1 MIYYKGI
8 CLFIY
13 TLWHCKGEWFFSMD
27 PSSTWLIVL
36 YLFLVVCSAYFSAS
50 EMAFSSLS
58 KIKLLSFRDE
68 NPKRVDLCLRIQE
81 KYDEYLVTLLIGN
94 NLVNIGCAAVSTILT
109 GRMFT
114 LVMQSGASVA
124 DGVVT
129 AISTAVTTV
138 IIFMFGETIPKRIAK
153 DKTEQ
158 VAMFSA
164 PYLRLF
170 SVIFYP
176 ISFIFRGISALVNRF
191 VKVKAEPT
199 VTEEEL
205 SDIIETSG
213 EEGVLDEEQ
222 SELMQ
227 SALEFSETLVSDVL
241 TLRDDVVWIDLSCT
255 AEQVMEKVQHTK
267 YSRLPVCVGT
277 LDKCVGVLIVNDF
290 LKAYIAGSYTGLKSL
305 IRKPFFTDLDASIDD
320 LKDEMSGKRQ
330 HLALVKDRKKKSII
344 GVVTIEDF
352 LEELVGEIFDES
364 DTVDDNFM
372 KLGGNYFEVSGR
384 LPVTEM
390 FRRIG
395 YRPVKPVAGH
405 KPVSTWVLEQ
415 LGSIP
420 EEDDSF
426 TYEDLTITVDQIEQ
440 NRVSRLTVK
449 LADPMI
455 DPPADADGEDSAEKG
470 GEQR

>member
-1 MIYYKGI
+1 
-8 CLFIY
+8 
-13 TLWHCKGEWFFSMD
+13 MD
-27 PSSTWLIVL
+27 PSSTWLLVL
-36 YLFLVVCSAYFSAS
+36 YLVLVVLSAYFSAT

-58 KIKLLSFRDE
+58 KIKLLSYRDE
-68 NPKRVDLCLRIQE
+68 NPKRVDLCLHMQE
-81 KYDEYLVTLLIGN
+81 KYDFYLIILLIGN
-94 NLVNIGCAAVSTILT
+94 NLVNIACAAVATI
-109 GRMFT
+109 FT
-114 LVMQSGASVA
+114 KHVFDVVTQAGGSVT

-129 AISTAVTTV
+129 AVSTAVTTV
-138 IIFMFGETIPKRIAK
+138 IIFMFGETVPKRIAK
-153 DKTEQ
+153 DKTER

-164 PYLRLF
+164 PYLRVF
-170 SVIFYP
+170 SIIVYPLSLIFL
-176 ISFIFRGISALVNRF
+176 GISKLVDRF
-191 VKVKAEPT
+191 VKVEAEPT

-205 SDIIETSG
+205 STIIETSG

-227 SALEFSETLVSDVL
+227 SALEFSDTRVSDVL
-241 TLRDDVVWIDLSCT
+241 TLRDDVVWIDLSST
-255 AEQVMEKVQHTK
+255 KEQIMETVRHTK

-290 LKAYIAGSYTGLKSL
+290 LKAYITGKYTGLKSL
-305 IRKPFFTDLDASIDD
+305 IRKPFFTVLDASIDD

-372 KLGGNYFEVSGR
+372 KLGGNYFEVSGK
-384 LPVTEM
+384 LSVADM

-395 YRPVKPVAGH
+395 YTPSRPVAGY

-415 LGSIP
+415 LGRIP
-420 EEDDSF
+420 EEEDVF
-426 TYEDLTITVDQIEQ
+426 TFEDLTVTVDETEQ

-455 DPPADADGEDSAEKG
+455 DPPTPEDVSDAETSTKG
-470 GEQR
+470 GEVL

>member
-1 MIYYKGI
+1 
-8 CLFIY
+8 
-13 TLWHCKGEWFFSMD
+13 MD

-36 YLFLVVCSAYFSAS
+36 YLVLIGFSAYFSAT

-81 KYDEYLVTLLIGN
+81 KYDFYLVILLIGN
-94 NLVNIGCAAVSTILT
+94 NLVNIASAAVATIYT
-109 GRMFT
+109 KHVFD
-114 LVMQSGASVA
+114 LVMQAGGSTS

-129 AISTAVTTV
+129 AVSTAITTV
-138 IIFMFGETIPKRIAK
+138 ILFMFGETVPKRIAK
-153 DKTEQ
+153 DKTER
-158 VAMFSA
+158 VAMFAA
-164 PYLRLF
+164 PCLRVF
-170 SVIFYP
+170 SILFYP
-176 ISFIFRGISALVNRF
+176 ISLIFLGISKLVDHL
-191 VKVKAEPT
+191 VKVEAEPT

-205 SDIIETSG
+205 STIIETSG

-227 SALEFSETLVSDVL
+227 SALEFSDTHVSDVL
-241 TLRDDVVWIDLSCT
+241 TLRDDVVWLDLSST
-255 AEQVMEKVQHTK
+255 AEQVMQIVRHTK
-267 YSRLPVCVGT
+267 YSRLPVCAGE
-277 LDKCVGVLIVNDF
+277 LDKCVGILIVNDF
-290 LKAYIAGSYTGLKSL
+290 LKAYITGKYTGLKSL
-305 IRKPFFTDLDASIDD
+305 IRKPFFTVLDASIDD

-364 DTVDDNFM
+364 DTVDDMFM

-384 LPVTEM
+384 LSVSDM

-395 YRPVKPVAGH
+395 YHPSKAVTGY

-415 LGSIP
+415 LGRIP
-420 EEDDSF
+420 EEEDTF
-426 TYEDLTITVDQIEQ
+426 VFEDLTVTIDETEQ

-455 DPPADADGEDSAEKG
+455 DPPAPEDASAEDATQKG
-470 GEQR
+470 GDNA